1 MINIRFCKNRK
12 IDAVLKSVL
21 LFILSVIFVFLI
33 QYIKNEGFD
42 YKKELI
48 HSVEI
53 VIKFCF
59 ILIVIDYI
67 RIKLKR

>member
-1 MINIRFCKNRK
+1 MNIRFCKNSK
-12 IDAVLKSVL
+12 INTVLKSAL

-33 QYIKNEGFD
+33 LYIKNDGFD
-42 YKKELI
+42 YKRELF

-53 VIKFCF
+53 VIKLCF
-59 ILIVIDYI
+59 ILIAIDYI